1 MNVQSIMRSFTFN
14 RWLASFILLPALASA
29 AASAACSRSSEA
41 APQAQAAPPP
51 PEVGVYVV
59 QPEAITLTAELP
71 GRTAPFGIAEVRPQ
85 VNGLIEKRLFTEGA
99 DVRAGAPL
107 YQIDAAP
114 YEAAL
119 DSAKAALARSEANL
133 TAARLRADRYRGLV
147 AINAVSKQEFDDAE
161 AARQQAEASIAGD
174 KAAIR
179 KAQIDLGYTRV
190 VAPISGRV
198 GRSAVTAGALVT
210 ASQAQALATVQQL
223 DPIYVDVAQSSADL
237 LRLRRELAAG
247 RLKSD
252 RPGEAR
258 VRLRLEDGSEY
269 PQPGR
274 LQFSEV
280 SVDESTGAVTLRAV
294 FPNPRRELLPG
305 MYVRAVMGEGVSENG
320 LLVPQQ
326 GVTRN
331 PKGEATALVLGA
343 DNKVQMRTI
352 EAPRAIG
359 DRWLVT
365 AGLSAGD
372 RVIVEGVQKVRPG
385 SVARVAA
392 TAVASTS
399 APAAAAS
406 QQ

>member
-1 MNVQSIMRSFTFN
+1 MNVQSIMRSFTSN

>member
-1 MNVQSIMRSFTFN
+1 
-14 RWLASFILLPALASA
+14 
-29 AASAACSRSSEA
+29 
-41 APQAQAAPPP
+41 
-51 PEVGVYVV
+51 
-59 QPEAITLTAELP
+59 
-71 GRTAPFGIAEVRPQ
+71 
-85 VNGLIEKRLFTEGA
+85 
-99 DVRAGAPL
+99 
-107 YQIDAAP
+107 
-114 YEAAL
+114 
-119 DSAKAALARSEANL
+119 
-133 TAARLRADRYRGLV
+133 
-147 AINAVSKQEFDDAE
+147 
-161 AARQQAEASIAGD
+161 
-174 KAAIR
+174 
-179 KAQIDLGYTRV
+179 
-190 VAPISGRV
+190 
-198 GRSAVTAGALVT
+198 
-210 ASQAQALATVQQL
+210 VQQL